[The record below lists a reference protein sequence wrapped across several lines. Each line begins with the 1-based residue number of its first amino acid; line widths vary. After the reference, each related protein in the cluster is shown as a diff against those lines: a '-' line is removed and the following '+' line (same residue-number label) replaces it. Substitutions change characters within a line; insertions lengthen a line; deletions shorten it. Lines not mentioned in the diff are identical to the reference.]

1 MRVGP
6 PRSEHPGRLPDTDG
20 AVSIITGRTG
30 QMSTEDNR
38 KLFAGIDWASK
49 THMICVVDD
58 HGTIAVRF
66 EISNTGKTFTG
77 LVKRLTKLGVEG
89 VAIERCDGPLV
100 EALLDAGLRVVV
112 ITPRQVKGLRS
123 RYTGS
128 GAKSDAE
135 DAYVLADALR
145 TDRYRLTPLTQ
156 DGDATRVLRSLSR
169 TRKQLVEARVG
180 LVNQLR
186 AELERCFPGAIG
198 LFARL
203 DSDVASAFLHRYP
216 TQHATTRLTQARF
229 AAFLR
234 RIAYCGRKPVEELY
248 NRIHDAPTAGLS
260 AEEADGHAACVHA
273 LLKAVETVRSQER
286 ELEAE
291 IIERLDAHA
300 DAHIFTSLPRAG
312 HGVRA
317 ATLLAEIGDV
327 RARFPDEQSLA
338 ALAGVAPVTRASG
351 QHHGV
356 GFRWAADKKLRN
368 ALTDFA
374 DDSRRASP
382 WAAKVYNDAI
392 ARGKR
397 HPHAVRILARAWIR
411 VIWRCWRDNTPYDPQ
426 LHGGA
431 MQLQAARG

>member
-1 MRVGP
+1 MNTR
-6 PRSEHPGRLPDTDG
+6 TD
-20 AVSIITGRTG
+20 R
-30 QMSTEDNR
+30 Q
-38 KLFAGIDWASK
+38 LFAGIDWASK

-58 HGTIAVRF
+58 RGAITVRF
-66 EISNTGKTFTG
+66 EIANTGKTFRG
-77 LVKRLTKLGVEG
+77 LVKRLTKLGVQG

-100 EALLDAGLRVVV
+100 EALLDAELPVFV

-128 GAKSDAE
+128 GAKSDAG
-135 DAYVLADALR
+135 DAYLLADVLR
-145 TDRYRLTPLTQ
+145 TDGHRLTALTQ
-156 DGDATRVLRSLSR
+156 DSSATQVLRSLSR

-198 LFARL
+198 LFHDL
-203 DSDVASAFLHRYP
+203 DSDVSLAFLRRYP
-216 TQHATTRLTQARF
+216 TQHAATRLTHARF

-234 RIAYCGRKPVEELY
+234 RIAYCGRTPIEELY
-248 NRIHDAPTAGLS
+248 ARVHEAPAAGLS
-260 AEEADGHAACVHA
+260 AEEAEGHAVCVQA
-273 LLKAVETVRSQER
+273 LLKAVRTVRDQAR

-291 IIERLDAHA
+291 IIERLDTHA
-300 DAHIFTSLPRAG
+300 DAHIFTSLPKAG

-317 ATLLAEIGDV
+317 AALLAEIGDD
-327 RARFPDEQSLA
+327 RARFPDEESLA

-351 QHHGV
+351 KYQSV

-368 ALTDFA
+368 ALIDFA
-374 DDSRRASP
+374 DDSRHKSP
-382 WAAKVYNDAI
+382 WAANVYNNAI

-411 VIWRCWRDNTPYDPQ
+411 VIWRCWQDNVPYNPQ

-431 MQLQAARG
+431 MQLQAA